1 MGTKKNKIKKVEL
14 SSPGGNWCSLR
25 TAIASGADSVYF
37 SVKNLNMRQGAENFD
52 ILELGKIMQLLH
64 KNNKKGYLAL
74 NAIVYNNEIK
84 KAEKILTI
92 AKEQGVDAVILWDM
106 SLFAIARR
114 LDIDMHISTQAGI
127 ANAGSFKYY
136 AESGAKR
143 IVLARECS
151 LLDIAEISKKIKKDN
166 IPCEIEA
173 FCHGA
178 MCVSVS
184 GRCFLS
190 HEVFKKSANRGE
202 CLQPCRRMFYIEDV
216 DGESRYRLGP
226 NYILSPK
233 DLCTLPFIDKM
244 ITSGIDVFKI
254 EGRNRPPEYVKQ
266 VTACYREAIDAYYEK
281 RLTEKLKKSLTERLG
296 QAYNRGLDSGFYSGK
311 PGALEGTVQTKSEK
325 IFIGE
330 VKKFFPKIGVAD
342 ILVRKGPLKTGD
354 KILLTGKTT
363 PAQYHTVKEIQ
374 KDKKPVGSAEK
385 GERIG
390 IKLPFKAHK
399 ADKVF
404 SLRPKAGI

>member
-1 MGTKKNKIKKVEL
+1 MDTKKTKTKKVEL

-52 ILELGKIMQLLH
+52 ILELGKVMQLLH

-74 NAIVYNNEIK
+74 NAIVYNNEVK

-92 AKEQGVDAVILWDM
+92 AKEQCVDAVILWDM
-106 SLFAIARR
+106 SLLAVARR
-114 LDIDMHISTQAGI
+114 IDIDIHISTQAGI

-136 AESGAKR
+136 AEAGAKR

-151 LLDIAEISKKIKKDN
+151 LLDIAEISKNIKKDN
-166 IPCEIEA
+166 IPCQIEA

-190 HEVFKKSANRGE
+190 HEAFKKSANRGE

-216 DGESRYRLGP
+216 DGESSYRLGP

-233 DLCTLPFIDKM
+233 DLCTLPFIDRV
-244 ITSGIDVFKI
+244 ISSGIDVLKI

-266 VTACYREAIDAYYEK
+266 ATACYREAIDAYYEK
-281 RLTEKLKKSLTERLG
+281 RLTNKLKKSLTERLN
-296 QAYNRGLDSGFYSGK
+296 QAYNRGFDSGFYLSK
-311 PGALEGTVQTKSEK
+311 PGALDSTVKTETEK
-325 IFIGE
+325 VFVGE
-330 VKKFFPKIGVAD
+330 VKRFFPKIGVAD
-342 ILVRKGPLKTGD
+342 IIIRKGPLNIGD
-354 KILLTGKTT
+354 KILLTGKAG
-363 PAQYHTVKEIQ
+363 PAQYHIIEEMQ
-374 KDKKPVGSAEK
+374 KDKTPVSSAEK